1 MFPGLALEV
10 RHRKNEISYG
20 KSLLGRPKR
29 DGTMIKKITSYQED
43 LIEALKDPR
52 DAAAYFNAAI
62 EDGDKEVLLSIRR
75 AARRSRTV
83 FFPIATTYPSPSRSS
98 NEQAIIR

>member
-29 DGTMIKKITSYQED
+29 DGTMIKKITSYQAD

-62 EDGDKEVLLSIRR
+62 EGGDKEVILLAIQNMTQ
-75 AARRSRTV
+75 AYGEMPTRSRRI
-83 FFPIATTYPSPSRSS
+83 PIAFT
-98 NEQAIIR
+98 